1 MDPGSGGALC
11 CKQPCGDASGGDADS
26 CSQGVL
32 VLGAERVGSLLWG
45 WIPAPGIDPCP
56 VNGL

>member
-1 MDPGSGGALC
+1 MLIAVPVS
-11 CKQPCGDASGGDADS
+11 
-26 CSQGVL
+26 VL

-45 WIPAPGIDPCP
+45 WIPAAGIDPRP